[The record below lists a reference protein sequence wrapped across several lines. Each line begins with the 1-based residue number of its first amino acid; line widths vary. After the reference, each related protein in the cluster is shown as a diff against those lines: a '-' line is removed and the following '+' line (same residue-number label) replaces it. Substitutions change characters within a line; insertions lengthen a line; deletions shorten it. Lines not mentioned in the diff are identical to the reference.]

1 MICKILKKII
11 KLIDK
16 MKNIEIKSTNANL
29 LLLRELHSEE
39 SIIGKLYLNG
49 IFYGYTLELPYLN
62 NQRSISSI
70 PKGIYC
76 VEKRAGEQSPKFKY
90 EHLWIKDVPNRSYI
104 LFHIGNYPKN
114 TKGCILIG
122 NTKSKNAIGQS
133 TKAFKKLMYDLQPY
147 EKIKLIIK

>member
-49 IFYGYTLELPYLN
+49 IFYG
-62 NQRSISSI
+62 
-70 PKGIYC
+70 C